1 LLSLCDLLFDSHA
14 ENAKILPRYH
24 VPLNTNPK
32 GEKKAKFPQQGETQM
47 KPEKEIKDNISGHT
61 KGGTSKK
68 HRSSGS

>member
-1 LLSLCDLLFDSHA
+1 MTFYLIPTLKMQKFALIS
-14 ENAKILPRYH
+14 
-24 VPLNTNPK
+24 PLNTNPK
-32 GEKKAKFPQQGETQM
+32 GEKKAKSPQQGETQM